1 MSSDARTLRLRD
13 GLGDLRPVP
22 GQQAV
27 AGRERPA
34 DRAQAK
40 ARRETRIAA
49 SALVL
54 LVLGSLFLV
63 VAAANR
69 PSLFSATTHTGF
81 FPGWMAGPLGGL
93 LPWMTRS
100 STALRYLLTGTIAL
114 MYVAYLF
121 AFAYAPRR
129 LPTRWTIAAVVC
141 ANVVFF
147 LAPPMALTDIFNYIN
162 YGRMEIVHHLNP
174 YTTYPVLEPHSD
186 PSYALSNWHEL
197 LSPYG
202 PLFTLLT
209 FALVPLGVAASF
221 WTIKAILIAT
231 SLGTILLVWKCAKLL
246 DRDPVKAIV
255 LVGLNP
261 IVLVWGLGGD
271 HNDFLMVF
279 FIMLGFYLLL
289 RGGAFARPATPAQ
302 AGGAAT
308 TQPGAAR
315 TRPANAASMVP
326 GTDGQGPLAGVLA
339 SAAQGLAGVPASGA
353 QGVVHTTAAQPSAPV
368 RGQPARTSWRR
379 TIGGWLWPLSATE
392 VGAGAAFV
400 AATALKAS
408 GGIVIPIVLLALLRT
423 PRRPTQV
430 LIGLLAAGGVM
441 AIASVIAFGLHI
453 PDLSTQS
460 ELVTQTSIPN
470 LIGLALGSG
479 GETETL
485 HTVLT
490 AVLVLSLIGSC
501 ALAWRRRDAITPTA
515 WVTVA
520 LLVTVGWVLPW
531 YVLWLLPLAA
541 LSRSRRLL
549 NTALVLGAYL
559 IIVWAPASGLL
570 WHAIGF
576 EPGKTT
582 LGRLHERYVRELLY

>member
-13 GLGDLRPVP
+13 GLADLPS
-22 GQQAV
+22 V
-27 AGRERPA
+27 AGGRELAGRQLRA
-34 DRAQAK
+34 ARAQAK
-40 ARRETRIAA
+40 ARRETRVAVA
-49 SALVL
+49 ALVV
-54 LVLGSLFLV
+54 LVAGSLFLV

-100 STALRYLLTGTIAL
+100 SKALRYLFTGTVVL

-141 ANVVFF
+141 ANAVFF

-174 YTTYPVLEPHSD
+174 YTVFPVLEPHSD

-202 PLFTLLT
+202 PLFTLMT
-209 FALVPLGVAASF
+209 FALVPLGLAASF
-221 WTIKAILIAT
+221 WTIKAVLVAT
-231 SLGTILLVWKCAKLL
+231 SLGTVALVWKCAQLL
-246 DRDPVKAIV
+246 GRDPVRAIV

-271 HNDFLMVF
+271 HNDFLTVF
-279 FIMLGFYLLL
+279 FTVLGFYLLL
-289 RGGAFARPATPAQ
+289 RVGAFATTRARPQSGAVTPAG
-302 AGGAAT
+302 AGAPTPAV
-308 TQPGAAR
+308 PPAVASP
-315 TRPANAASMVP
+315 TRAPF
-326 GTDGQGPLAGVLA
+326 GTSVVGQRP
-339 SAAQGLAGVPASGA
+339 
-353 QGVVHTTAAQPSAPV
+353 
-368 RGQPARTSWRR
+368 SWRAA
-379 TIGGWLWPLSATE
+379 IGGWLWPLSGPE
-392 VGAGAAFV
+392 LGAGVAFV

-408 GGIVIPIVLLALLRT
+408 AGILIPIVLLALHRA
-423 PRRPTQV
+423 PRRLTQV
-430 LIGLLAAGGVM
+430 LIGMLAAGVVM
-441 AIASVIAFGLHI
+441 AIANLVAFGPHL
-453 PDLSTQS
+453 PDLTTQS
-460 ELVTQTSIPN
+460 ELVTDTSIPN

-490 AVLVLSLIGSC
+490 AALALSLAGC
-501 ALAWRRRDAITPTA
+501 CVYAWRRRDAITPSG
-515 WVTVA
+515 WITVA

-541 LSRSRRLL
+541 LSHSRRLL
-549 NTALVLGAYL
+549 KTTLVLGVYL
-559 IIVWAPASGLL
+559 IIVWAPASSLL
-570 WHAIGF
+570 WGAIGF
-576 EPGKTT
+576 EPAKTP
-582 LGRLHERYVRELLY
+582 LGRLHQRYVRELLY

>member
-13 GLGDLRPVP
+13 GLGDLRPAP
-22 GQQAV
+22 GQHAV
-27 AGRERPA
+27 AGRELPA

-100 STALRYLLTGTIAL
+100 SSALRYLFTGTIAL

-147 LAPPMALTDIFNYIN
+147 LAPPMALTDVFNYIN

-289 RGGAFARPATPAQ
+289 RGGAFARPATPARP
-302 AGGAAT
+302 GGAAT
-308 TQPGAAR
+308 MQPAA
-315 TRPANAASMVP
+315 TRMQPANAASMVP
-326 GTDGQGPLAGVLA
+326 GTEGQGP
-339 SAAQGLAGVPASGA
+339 LAGVPASGA
-353 QGVVHTTAAQPSAPV
+353 QGVVHATAVHPSAPV
-368 RGQPARTSWRR
+368 RSSWRR

-430 LIGLLAAGGVM
+430 LIGLLAAGVVM

-460 ELVTQTSIPN
+460 ELVTETSIPN

-490 AVLVLSLIGSC
+490 GVLVLSLIGSC

-520 LLVTVGWVLPW
+520 LLVTLGWVLPW

-582 LGRLHERYVRELLY
+582 LGRLHQRYVRELLY

>member
-1 MSSDARTLRLRD
+1 MSSDARTLRLRE
-13 GLGDLRPVP
+13 GLGDLRPVV
-22 GQQAV
+22 GQHAV
-27 AGRERPA
+27 AGHELPA
-34 DRAQAK
+34 DRARAK
-40 ARRETRIAA
+40 VRRETRIAA
-49 SALVL
+49 SALTL
-54 LVLGSLFLV
+54 LVVGSLLLV
-63 VAAANR
+63 VIAANR

-93 LPWMTRS
+93 LPWMTRN
-100 STALRYLLTGTIAL
+100 STALKYLFTGTIAV
-114 MYVAYLF
+114 MYVSYLF
-121 AFAYAPRR
+121 AFAYAPKR
-129 LPTRWTIAAVVC
+129 LPMRWTIAAVIA

-202 PLFTLLT
+202 PLFTLFT

-221 WTIKAILIAT
+221 WTIKAILIST

-279 FIMLGFYLLL
+279 FMVLAFYLLL
-289 RGGAFARPATPAQ
+289 RGGAFIK
-302 AGGAAT
+302 
-308 TQPGAAR
+308 
-315 TRPANAASMVP
+315 
-326 GTDGQGPLAGVLA
+326 
-339 SAAQGLAGVPASGA
+339 PASPVLPPEPVLSPVLPPEPVPSLERSPEPALSLELPPGPVLPPEPSLPPEPVPSNGA
-353 QGVVHTTAAQPSAPV
+353 VAVVAQSSAPV
-368 RGQPARTSWRR
+368 WSRPAKGPWWRTV
-379 TIGGWLWPLSATE
+379 GGWLWPLSAME
-392 VGAGAAFV
+392 VGAGAALV

-408 GGIVIPIVLLALLRT
+408 GGIVVPIVLVALLRT
-423 PRRPTQV
+423 PRRLTQV
-430 LIGLLAAGGVM
+430 VIGLLVAGVVV

-460 ELVTQTSIPN
+460 ELVTETSIPN
-470 LIGLALGSG
+470 LIGLALGNG

-490 AVLVLSLIGSC
+490 AVLVLSLAGCC
-501 ALAWRRRDAITPTA
+501 ALAWRRRDAITPSG
-515 WVTVA
+515 WITVA
-520 LLVTVGWVLPW
+520 LLVTLGWVLPW

-541 LSRSRRLL
+541 LSRSRRLQ

-570 WHAIGF
+570 WQAIGF

-582 LGRLHERYVRELLY
+582 LGRLHQRYVKELLY